1 MRPDPPSSLGNP
13 VPPFRHTLDLAE
25 RPPRRDGRVVAIDAG
40 GPPPVDLG
48 ALKKILVV
56 KLDFIGDFVLTT
68 PFLAGLRRAAPE
80 AAITVAVL
88 DRVHELASA
97 CRFADRVISVAPA
110 DRGPVRFSAAS
121 ERDLDGFLAD
131 YRSGAF
137 DLAVVPRFDTDF
149 NGALRLAGGSNA
161 AAVIGFSEGCTDRK
175 AADNRGDDAFYSTA
189 YLDRSE
195 VHEVEHNLA
204 LLRALGGDIADRAV
218 TVDMTAD
225 DHAAAERFIAVH
237 LGPPSLPL
245 LAVAPFAAGRKLYPP
260 ERTAALARRLAARF
274 GLSVAVIGSPE
285 HQMAAAAFARAV
297 GPGAVAAAGRLGL
310 REAAALIARS
320 AALLGMDSSPGHI
333 AAAVGTPAAILFA
346 NAAGASAAHVGA
358 PARFAPWGD
367 PSAIRLFQPA
377 RALHPCADGCD
388 ADTPHCITAIDQ
400 EAVYAELEAFVG
412 AALARAGSPAVM
424 PVRTGRRAAP

>member
-13 VPPFRHTLDLAE
+13 VPPFRHTLDLSE
-25 RPPRRDGRVVAIDAG
+25 RSPRRDGRVVDIAAA
-40 GPPPVDLG
+40 GPPPVDLA
-48 ALKKILVV
+48 ALKRILVV

-88 DRVHELASA
+88 DRVHELAAA
-97 CRFADRVISVAPA
+97 CRFADRVISVAAA
-110 DRGPVRFSAAS
+110 DRGPVRLAAATAAG
-121 ERDLDGFLAD
+121 LDGFLAD

-137 DLAVVPRFDTDF
+137 DLAVVPRWDTDF

-161 AAVIGFSEGCTDRK
+161 AAVIGFSEGCTARK
-175 AADNRGDDAFYSTA
+175 AVDNRGDDAFATTA
-189 YLDRSE
+189 YLDRTA

-204 LLRALGGDIADRAV
+204 LLAALGGDIADRGV
-218 TVDMTAD
+218 TVDMTAA
-225 DHAAAERFIAVH
+225 DHEAAERFIAAH
-237 LGPPSLPL
+237 FGDRPLPL
-245 LAVAPFAAGRKLYPP
+245 LTVAPFAAGRKLYPP

-274 GLSVAVIGSPE
+274 GLRVAVIGSPE

-297 GPGAVAAAGRLGL
+297 GPGTVAAAGRLGL
-310 REAAALIARS
+310 REAAGLIARS

-346 NAAGASAAHVGA
+346 NAAGASASHVGA

-367 PSAIRLFQPA
+367 PAKIRLFQPA
-377 RALHPCADGCD
+377 AALHPCADGCD
-388 ADTPHCITAIDQ
+388 ADTPHCITAID
-400 EAVYAELEAFVG
+400 ADTAYPELETFVG
-412 AALARAGSPAVM
+412 DALARIGSPAVT